1 MRRPDGSLPP
11 FGDTEPGAE
20 DAAVRVTREN
30 ADGDFSPLT
39 TAERQAF
46 PVRVAVY
53 PVSGYAVLWD
63 SMDGQDR
70 SGELAQTLVAW
81 SYFPGHG
88 HKHADEPSVLLWA
101 RAQEWWTGAGYW
113 PYDDVDRARA
123 ECWDGSNAPHLA
135 AEACNS
141 RRTTKLISISRSDA
155 LFGAEVERRGPGD
168 LVIHRLLIHVGP
180 AVWVVVDESA
190 GAANQTLQTVWTT
203 APNVRMEA
211 RRVPGTYA
219 LTAGGNE
226 MRAYFLGPPNL
237 KVEMYRG
244 SRSPFA
250 GWTTSGGRPT
260 PTNAIVTDEPADG
273 AWAVTVWTLG
283 GALRTDASSATM
295 NWTNSR
301 SWQVHV
307 ATEAGVDVVSRD
319 GEKLSLDSASTNGR
333 ARVTEE
339 QELVPVSA
347 EAFRQIQAIESS
359 YRAVARQYPVF
370 KDLER
375 YRVRASAIGGLLFVL
390 QELFLMICGR
400 FSRRYLIAFRIL
412 ALLAWAGLCFWVPL
426 VYLRA

>member
-1 MRRPDGSLPP
+1 M
-11 FGDTEPGAE
+11 
-20 DAAVRVTREN
+20 
-30 ADGDFSPLT
+30 
-39 TAERQAF
+39 
-46 PVRVAVY
+46 
-53 PVSGYAVLWD
+53 
-63 SMDGQDR
+63 
-70 SGELAQTLVAW
+70 
-81 SYFPGHG
+81 
-88 HKHADEPSVLLWA
+88 
-101 RAQEWWTGAGYW
+101 
-113 PYDDVDRARA
+113 DRARA

-155 LFGAEVERRGPGD
+155 LFSAEVERRGPGD

-283 GALRTDASSATM
+283 GPLRTDASSATM

-347 EAFRQIQAIESS
+347 EALRQIQAIESS